1 MEGDDGTAKP
11 RAKRA
16 QQTADVGGS
25 SATGAAADETAAPT
39 RRSKRADMSAT
50 KTSTADAQIV
60 QDALFAEELQ
70 KELQKEMDQPSSRK
84 RAPGGR
90 RPAANDEETED
101 DEGATQPKKGTQAKK
116 GGRR

>member
-39 RRSKRADMSAT
+39 RRSKRADMSAA

-70 KELQKEMDQPSSRK
+70 KEWDQPSSRK

-90 RPAANDEETED
+90 KHAANDEETED